1 MALPGLGV
9 LSVLAT
15 TTNYLGGICMP
26 IIKLALIT
34 SLALLIGSGSAYAI
48 TVEKKRDAP
57 GDPAEVWAV
66 IGDFCAIKDWHPVV
80 EQCEETKEGDVTFRT
95 LTLKD
100 GGKIK
105 EKLTGTKETSYSY
118 EIVESPLP
126 VKNYKA
132 TLSVEEDEDT
142 PERSEVHWEANF
154 DAQGAS
160 EDDAKKTIADIFE
173 AGVKGIKKA
182 AIEAWDKKHPDE
194 AKKDDDDDDD
204 K

>member
-1 MALPGLGV
+1 MR
-9 LSVLAT
+9 
-15 TTNYLGGICMP
+15 NM
-26 IIKLALIT
+26 KLALIAAA
-34 SLALLIGSGSAYAI
+34 ALLVWGSAAYAI

-57 GDPAEVWAV
+57 GDPEEVWALV
-66 IGDFCAIKDWHPVV
+66 GDFCAIKDWQPVV
-80 EQCEETKEGDVTFRT
+80 AQCEQTKEGDVTFRT

-105 EKLTGTKETSYSY
+105 EKLTGTEDSSYSY
-118 EIVESPLP
+118 AIIESPLP

-132 TLSVEEDEDT
+132 KLSVEEDEDS
-142 PERSEVHWEANF
+142 PDRSEVHWEATF

-182 AIEAWDKKHPDE
+182 AIAAWDKKHPDE
-194 AKKDDDDDDD
+194 ATAAPKDDDDD